1 MGHRRLAL
9 MLKLDWKKVAGIGAV
24 LAGGAFVI
32 EKLTQ
37 PEPRGLKQSERY
49 IAKLDPSI
57 QSMARELLQR
67 AANVGIDLVV
77 TQGLRTNAEQQALYD
92 QGRTTEGP
100 IVTNAP
106 PGSSWHNFGLAFDV
120 AVLSPEGKATWP
132 NDSALWDRIGQLGKA
147 SGLTW
152 GGDFASIKDRPHFEY
167 HPGVTLADARQ
178 GKKPIA

>member
-1 MGHRRLAL
+1 
-9 MLKLDWKKVAGIGAV
+9 MLKWNWKKVAGYGA
-24 LAGGAFVI
+24 LALGGGLVI
-32 EKLTQ
+32 KKLTEK
-37 PEPRGLKQSERY
+37 EPRGLAQSERL
-49 IAKLDPSI
+49 IGQLDPSI
-57 QSMARELLQR
+57 RSMARELLTR
-67 AANVGIDLVV
+67 ASNVGIDLVV
-77 TQGLRTNAEQQALYD
+77 TQGLRTNAEQQRLYD
-92 QGRTTEGP
+92 QGRTTDGP

-132 NDSALWDRIGQLGKA
+132 NDSTLWERIGQLGKA

-152 GGDFASIKDRPHFEY
+152 GGDFVSIKDRPHFEY

>member
-1 MGHRRLAL
+1 
-9 MLKLDWKKVAGIGAV
+9 MLNWNWKKIAGYGALAIG
-24 LAGGAFVI
+24 GGLVI
-32 EKLTQ
+32 KKLTEK
-37 PEPRGLKQSERY
+37 EPRGLAQSERY
-49 IAKLDPSI
+49 ITRLDPSI
-57 QSMARELLQR
+57 RNMARELLTR
-67 AANVGIDLVV
+67 ASNVGIDLVV
-77 TQGLRTNAEQQALYD
+77 TQGLRDNAEQQRLYD

>member
-1 MGHRRLAL
+1 
-9 MLKLDWKKVAGIGAV
+9 MLKPDWKKLGVGALAV
-24 LAGGAFVI
+24 LGGGLLIKKLA
-32 EKLTQ
+32 EK
-37 PEPRGLKQSERY
+37 EPRGLAQSQRY
-49 IAKLDPSI
+49 IDQLDPSLR
-57 QSMARELLQR
+57 SMARELLTR
-67 AANVGIDLVV
+67 ASNVGIDLVV
-77 TQGLRTNAEQQALYD
+77 TQGLRSNAEQERLFA

-106 PGSSWHNFGLAFDV
+106 PGSSWHNFGMAFDV

-132 NDSALWDRIGQLGKA
+132 NDSALWDRIGTLGKA
-147 SGLTW
+147 SGLVW